1 MEVFVSNEIALAI
14 QSSVANDTMPCLGK
28 YLTISY
34 DGESRV
40 LLSRFESIPFAF

>member
-14 QSSVANDTMPCLGK
+14 RSSVANEIMPCLGK

-34 DGESRV
+34 DGELWV
-40 LLSRFESIPFAF
+40 LLSRFESTPFAF